1 MSEMQSDTAAVAVDT
16 QRSDDTAEMAVAE
29 DDSSQVEQMRQ
40 TYTSEVPDSGSG
52 MAGEVTTEHTAD
64 ADADA
69 TTSSSDE
76 TVTQH
81 PPTSAGINTGSVSS
95 ATPVDVSS
103 TDQMVMSAS
112 NDDDIA
118 AGLPTAASE
127 PSSSS
132 ASVSCT
138 ARCLR

>member
-1 MSEMQSDTAAVAVDT
+1 MSEMQSDTAAVAMDT

-69 TTSSSDE
+69 ATASSDE

-81 PPTSAGINTGSVSS
+81 PPTSASINTDLAS